1 MNHYIIFTD
10 TNTRQ
15 YIFQITDDGINI
27 QSSTFSFTI
36 SKQSINLEDIQQLIT
51 KEEVLIVNDCS
62 IFNTKH
68 IVSVEYKIHNE

>member
-27 QSSTFSFTI
+27 KSSTFSFTI

-68 IVSVEYKIHNE
+68 LVSVEYKIHNE